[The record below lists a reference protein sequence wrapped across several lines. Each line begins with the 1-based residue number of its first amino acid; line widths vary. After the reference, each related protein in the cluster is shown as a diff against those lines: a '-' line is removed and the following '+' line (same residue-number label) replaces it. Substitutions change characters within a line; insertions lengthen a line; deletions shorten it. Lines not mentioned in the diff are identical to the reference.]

1 MNQIVYYKIIISIL
15 LFLLVTPLSGKLIKP
30 TENGEQKE
38 VLIINSKRR
47 LYYPV
52 KSEGLVFSISGP
64 KRLEFISRFPVLRK
78 KKKSYSFSYRIVLN
92 EKDTINVRHKYKIQK
107 TVRSVQHPKHNYT
120 FSGNY
125 FINLDKGQNKIE
137 ILENSDQKLP
147 TLVRVLSKEFE
158 NPGKKKKIITP
169 SIHKNP
175 VLLVS
180 ENKNIEYFECS
191 STLPL
196 KIQTNGENILK
207 IINRLEFTE
216 KMGQQESFRI
226 RIKEGNR
233 VIGTYYFN
241 TERSSASKIIGK
253 DDIVPGKWRS
263 CEIKVPKGGHS
274 YSVEILDR
282 EKTVLT
288 RFILY

>member
-1 MNQIVYYKIIISIL
+1 MNQIVYYKIIIPIL

-30 TENGEQKE
+30 TENGEEKE
-38 VLIINSKRR
+38 ILIINSKRR

-52 KSEGLVFSISGP
+52 KPEGLVFSISGP

-78 KKKSYSFSYRIVLN
+78 KKKSYPYSYQIVLN
-92 EKDTINVRHKYKIQK
+92 EKDTITVKHKYKIQR
-107 TVRSVQHPKHNYT
+107 TVQSVQHPKHNYT

-169 SIHKNP
+169 SIHKNS
-175 VLLVS
+175 VSLVNG
-180 ENKNIEYFECS
+180 NKKIEYFECS
-191 STLPL
+191 LTLPL

-207 IINRLEFTE
+207 IMNRLEFTE
-216 KMGQQESFRI
+216 SMGQQESFRI
-226 RIKEGNR
+226 RVKEGSK

-241 TERSSASKIIGK
+241 TERSSSSKILGK

-263 CEIKVPKGGHS
+263 CEIKVPKGKHS
-274 YSVEILDR
+274 YFVEVLDKG
-282 EKTVLT
+282 KTVLT